1 MLSAEAMRTAGML
14 LSSDG
19 TRVYIHTYT
28 HTHIHTPRPAHGARR
43 AGLALEARGAA
54 RARRALSFPRPS
66 PERPRALSAF
76 LKTQPALLLGTRL
89 SRGLPALPSSPCPP
103 VSPQRCSAPLRS
115 APSRPLWTR
124 LAAAAPR
131 RGSLLAAGRLLP
143 INLPHWPW
151 PSPLPAFAYFSLP
164 RSQSLPS
171 SFPSSL
177 PPPLLSLSSAPPKK
191 LQPPVLRD
199 GVCRRRQLSLRASVR
214 AGSRAAGSDGSPGE
228 AGRAAGQ
235 GEKPPPG
242 AGLGVPTAARLPLR
256 GGPGYAAGWRGGGG
270 SRGGLSSAPPC
281 PGAGSSSRGWRSPA
295 EHRGGIELTERAGEA
310 ARRVWGSGVRREG
323 EPGTSPPAPAR
334 VGCPAGCNVCTL
346 TEKSR
351 RATWTPSED
360 FRIPRQMQLMS

>member
-1 MLSAEAMRTAGML
+1 MLSAEAVRTAGML

-103 VSPQRCSAPLRS
+103 VSPQRCSAPLPPARFGPDS
-115 APSRPLWTR
+115 QPQPRAGALCWRPAGCFPLISRTGRGRPHFLPSHT
-124 LAAAAPR
+124 
-131 RGSLLAAGRLLP
+131 SLSLDLNPFPPPSLP
-143 INLPHWPW
+143 PC
-151 PSPLPAFAYFSLP
+151 PLP
-164 RSQSLPS
+164 
-171 SFPSSL
+171 SFPSPRLLRKSYSL
-177 PPPLLSLSSAPPKK
+177 PCCGTGFAGVGSSP
-191 LQPPVLRD
+191 
-199 GVCRRRQLSLRASVR
+199 LRASVR

-295 EHRGGIELTERAGEA
+295 EHRGGIELTEWAGEA

-334 VGCPAGCNVCTL
+334 VGCPAGCNVCML

>member
-1 MLSAEAMRTAGML
+1 M
-14 LSSDG
+14 
-19 TRVYIHTYT
+19 
-28 HTHIHTPRPAHGARR
+28 
-43 AGLALEARGAA
+43 EARGAA

-76 LKTQPALLLGTRL
+76 LKTQPALLLGARL

-199 GVCRRRQLSLRASVR
+199 GVCRRRQLSPARLGKSREPRRRLGRVPGRGGQGSGAGGEAAARRRARR
-214 AGSRAAGSDGSPGE
+214 ADGRPPPV
-228 AGRAAGQ
+228 AGRAGI
-235 GEKPPPG
+235 
-242 AGLGVPTAARLPLR
+242 
-256 GGPGYAAGWRGGGG
+256 
-270 SRGGLSSAPPC
+270 RGGLAGRRGLPGRPQLGTAVPRGRFLFPWVAEPGRAPRWDRAD
-281 PGAGSSSRGWRSPA
+281 GAGRRS
-295 EHRGGIELTERAGEA
+295 
-310 ARRVWGSGVRREG
+310 
-323 EPGTSPPAPAR
+323 SPPGLGL
-334 VGCPAGCNVCTL
+334 GCA
-346 TEKSR
+346 
-351 RATWTPSED
+351 
-360 FRIPRQMQLMS
+360 